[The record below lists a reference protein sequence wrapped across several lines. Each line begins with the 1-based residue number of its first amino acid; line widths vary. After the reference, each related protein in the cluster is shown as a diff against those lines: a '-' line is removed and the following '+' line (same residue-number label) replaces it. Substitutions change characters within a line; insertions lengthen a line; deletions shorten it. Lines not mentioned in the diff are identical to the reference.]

1 VKSGVDALAL
11 RAPTAIDSC
20 ERPSP
25 AAPSAAGAIQSA
37 DTAFTVGDL
46 GRGDDFNGNLLD
58 KTLKAAALTVLPGR
72 SHLIAVV
79 PGEDGKP
86 LFTL

>member
-25 AAPSAAGAIQSA
+25 PSVAGAIRSA
-37 DTAFTVGDL
+37 DTAFTVVDL

-72 SHLIAVV
+72 PHLIAVV